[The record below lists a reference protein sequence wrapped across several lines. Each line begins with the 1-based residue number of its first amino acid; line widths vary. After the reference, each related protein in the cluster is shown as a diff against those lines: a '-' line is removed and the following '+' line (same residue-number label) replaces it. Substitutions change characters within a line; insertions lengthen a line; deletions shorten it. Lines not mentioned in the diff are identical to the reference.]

1 MLKALKVLLGFKVRT
16 VLTFDPPGTY
26 ETKIIVKRS
35 VPVRFRISTA
45 IRVLQKNSTVDILPG
60 LYAKQVLLSE
70 EQRAVH
76 LNGVWA

>member
-26 ETKIIVKRS
+26 QTKVVVRRS
-35 VPVRFRISTA
+35 VPARYRLPTA
-45 IRVLQKNSTVDILPG
+45 IKVLQNNSKVDILPG
-60 LYAKQVLLSE
+60 LYAMQVLLSE
-70 EQRAVH
+70 EKRAEH